1 MICVIATIE
10 LVEGRQDDFLA
21 EFRKIVPDVLTE
33 EGCIEYQPMID
44 VATEVGA
51 QVAMRP
57 LVVTVV
63 EKWESVDA
71 LEAHLMAPH
80 MVAYRKRVKEM
91 VTNSSLVIVE
101 PA

>member
-10 LVEGRQDDFLA
+10 LAEGCREEFLA
-21 EFRKIVPDVLTE
+21 EFRKIVPDVLAE
-33 EGCIEYQPMID
+33 KGCLEYQPTVD

-80 MVAYRKRVKEM
+80 MMAYRKRVKEM
-91 VTNSSLVIVE
+91 VAHSSLVIVE